1 MIAPL
6 FYARLGLRKY
16 ASIAINGST
25 RGLRIY
31 ASIAINRLIQNGGSF
46 LVFSSDR
53 FSLLSFRRC
62 LYCEKLLYCSKFVG
76 WEGRELCYLVI
87 DKL

>member
-25 RGLRIY
+25 RGLHIY
-31 ASIAINRLIQNGGSF
+31 ASIAINRLKLPLQQ
-46 LVFSSDR
+46 
-53 FSLLSFRRC
+53 LLLQPDFFFNCELWRSRRV
-62 LYCEKLLYCSKFVG
+62 CEGIMQDV
-76 WEGRELCYLVI
+76 
-87 DKL
+87 

>member
-31 ASIAINRLIQNGGSF
+31 ASIAINRLIGNDFSVVKHNLLFRGSNN
-46 LVFSSDR
+46 
-53 FSLLSFRRC
+53 LSQPQDI
-62 LYCEKLLYCSKFVG
+62 L
-76 WEGRELCYLVI
+76 
-87 DKL
+87 D